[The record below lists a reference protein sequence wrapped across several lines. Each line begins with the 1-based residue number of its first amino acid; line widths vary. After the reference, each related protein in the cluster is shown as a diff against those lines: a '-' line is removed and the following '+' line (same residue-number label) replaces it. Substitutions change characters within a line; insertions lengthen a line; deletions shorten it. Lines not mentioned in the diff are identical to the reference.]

1 MKKDVIIRNM
11 ERLVYSSSNGDMEP
25 IEPMSEWKWNRIY
38 DLACEY
44 QVGPWI
50 AEGLRNYVGSFF
62 LNIPPELHQR
72 FLALDGKKDPE
83 NLNKFQLDVD
93 RKESLRKRLSSQS
106 MRVYVEDF
114 IDNIRNIEE

>member
-1 MKKDVIIRNM
+1 MKKDVILRNM
-11 ERLVYSSSNGDMEP
+11 ERLIYSSSNGDMEA

-44 QVGPWI
+44 QVGPWV
-50 AEGLRNYVGSFF
+50 ADGVRNYEGDFF
-62 LNIPPELHQR
+62 LNMSPTLRQR
-72 FLALDGKKDPE
+72 FLALAGEKEPE
-83 NLNKFQLDVD
+83 NLDKFQLDID

-106 MRVYVEDF
+106 VRVYAEDF